1 MQCHLPFAGTLWQSA
16 AMSSPLPVWQSFN
29 TPQVRDLAWVLGSP
43 PLLSPARSRTASGRQ
58 VHWLNASWCTA
69 MFDASHDWLRSLDHT
84 PAPLLAALADR
95 DTRLGRHFENLL
107 GFWLAWPDN
116 PFYRLAHR
124 GLAICSQH
132 RTLGELDFLVEDR
145 RSGRLQHWEVAVK
158 FYLGTAPGGDYCHW
172 LGPALHD
179 RLDLKVDHLLHHQLD
194 LPTTAEGAG
203 LMRHLHLPRPDPVC
217 LLKGR
222 LFYPP
227 DVDIGQW
234 APTGA
239 CQDHPAG
246 WWMSGETFR
255 QRYTDHPDVKW
266 LPLPRENW
274 LTPVDASVRISD
286 ALTAEALVETLV
298 QSTDNRAI
306 AVIGIEATHGSLP
319 TEITRGFIMP
329 PGWPKDH
336 P

>member
-1 MQCHLPFAGTLWQSA
+1 MPPRLPFAGPLWQSSG
-16 AMSSPLPVWQSFN
+16 MSSPLPAWQSFV
-29 TPQVRDLAWVLGSP
+29 TPQVRDLAWVLASP
-43 PLLSPARSRTASGRQ
+43 PLLSPARSRTATGRP

-69 MFDASHDWLRSLDHT
+69 MYEASHDWLRSLDNT
-84 PAPLLAALADR
+84 PEPLLAALADR
-95 DTRLGRHFENLL
+95 DSRLGRYFENLI
-107 GFWLAWPDN
+107 GFWLAWPEN
-116 PFYRLAHR
+116 PFYRLVQR
-124 GLAICSQH
+124 SLAICSQH

-158 FYLGTAPGGDYCHW
+158 FYLGTVPGGDYRHW

-179 RLDLKVDHLLHHQLD
+179 RLDLKVDRLLHHQLD
-194 LPTTAEGAG
+194 LPVTAEGAG
-203 LMRHLHLPRPDPVC
+203 LMRQLHLPRPDTVC

-227 DVDIGQW
+227 DADIGQW

-239 CQDHPAG
+239 CLDHPTG
-246 WWMSGETFR
+246 WWMSGEAFR
-255 QRYTDHPDVKW
+255 QRYAVHTDVKW
-266 LPLPRENW
+266 LPLPRESW
-274 LTPVDASVRISD
+274 LTQLDARVRIGD
-286 ALTAEALVETLV
+286 ALTAEALVETLL

-306 AVIGIEATHGSLP
+306 AVIGIDTPHGSLP
-319 TEITRGFIMP
+319 TEITRGFITP